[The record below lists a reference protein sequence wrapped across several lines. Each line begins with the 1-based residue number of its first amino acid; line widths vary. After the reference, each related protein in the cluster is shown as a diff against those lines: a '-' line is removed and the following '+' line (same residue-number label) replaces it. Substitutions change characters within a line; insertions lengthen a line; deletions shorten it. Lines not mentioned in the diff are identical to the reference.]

1 MEPSSS
7 PVQPYQ
13 CPGCGADMTFDPA
26 KGQLS
31 CPYCGH
37 AQTLSDNPQVSVHKA
52 RQEHDLHDFL
62 YIDQTQTVAL
72 STNAQEAECPGCRAT
87 VTFEPPDVAG
97 RCPFCG
103 TSIVT
108 QAKPAHPVLAPAG
121 VIPFRVGRKGAV
133 RVLRE
138 WLTFRFDLADWQALF
153 LPGQLKRLAQQQSLV
168 GIYLPFWTYDAQT
181 HSHYT
186 GERGEHYYISEK
198 DSDGEVKRIRKTRWY
213 RTSGHVSRF
222 FDDVLV
228 PATRS
233 VDSVRLSNLWNS
245 VSAAH
250 LSPYDPQYL
259 AGFKAQSYQVPL
271 KEGWEQAKL
280 RMDQAIRD
288 SVRHHIGGDD
298 QRIHSVSTQHSQQTF
313 KHILLPVWMVAYR
326 YQGKV
331 YQVLVN
337 GETGKVVGERPFS
350 PWKIALAVTLATVT
364 TLIVLFLQTR

>member
-1 MEPSSS
+1 MEPSTS
-7 PVQPYQ
+7 PVQQYQ
-13 CPGCGADMTFDPA
+13 CPGCGADMTFNPV

-37 AQTLSDNPQVSVHKA
+37 TQTRDDTPQVAVQKA
-52 RQEHDLHDFL
+52 RQEHDLQDFL

-72 STNAQEAECPGCRAT
+72 STNAQEADCPGCRAT

-121 VIPFRVGRKGAV
+121 VIPFKVGRKAAV
-133 RVLRE
+133 QALRA
-138 WLTFRFDLADWQALF
+138 WLAFRFDWEDWQALF
-153 LPGQLKRLAQQQSLV
+153 LPGQLKRLAQQESLV

-181 HSHYT
+181 HSHFT
-186 GERGEHYYISEK
+186 GERGEHYYVTEK
-198 DSDGEVKRIRKTRWY
+198 DSNGEEKRVCKTRWHP
-213 RTSGHVSRF
+213 TSGQVSQF

-233 VDSVRLSNLWNS
+233 VDSARLSNLWKA
-245 VSAAH
+245 VSAAN
-250 LSPYDPQYL
+250 LSPYDAQYL
-259 AGFKAQSYQVPL
+259 AGFKAQTYQVPL
-271 KEGWEQAKL
+271 KEGWGRAKQ
-280 RMDQAIRD
+280 RMDQAIQE
-288 SVRHHIGGDD
+288 SVRHRIGGDA
-298 QRIHSVSTQHSQQTF
+298 QRIHSVSTQYSQQTF
-313 KHILLPVWMVAYR
+313 KHILLPVWMLGYR

-350 PWKIALAVTLATVT
+350 AWKIALAVTLAAVT
-364 TLIVLFLQTR
+364 GLMVLFLQTR